1 MTASEFEGWST
12 LDKRTLG
19 VTALTLAGAAVG
31 AAIPTMAA
39 IVGGGARFW
48 VALAW
53 VVAGAVLLVGGGVLM
68 DLFHWKA
75 VRYRVTPERLEMAF
89 TLVVRSRK
97 SLQRERIRNVDVT
110 ANPVHRL
117 LGVAVVTI
125 GTGSQESGGQGR
137 LKLNPVSRA
146 EAERLRAELLRR
158 TETVDETG
166 EDAPL
171 AQLDKSWI
179 RYAPMSFLTP
189 TLGLAAGGALM
200 QVSEWVGLQKGLIDW
215 VIGLFAG
222 IPLVVAILILLAIA
236 MVIGLVG
243 ALGLF
248 VEMWWNYR
256 LDREPGGTLRVR
268 RGLFTTRSISI
279 EEARLRG
286 IDLVEPLGNRLAGA
300 ARVDAIA
307 TGMRQSDDNDKT
319 DYHTLLP
326 AAPIATANRI
336 AAEVLREPVSPTE
349 SVRLAGHPRAAR
361 GRLLRWW
368 VGSVV
373 VLLAVFAI
381 LGLLLTDVLLVL
393 GAALGIVLLP
403 VAVLLALDAYRNLGH
418 GITGGYLVGRHGTV
432 RRSTFAL
439 ERDGVIGWT
448 VKQSVFQR
456 RKGLLTV
463 VATTAAGAGAY
474 SVYDAGEEQGLL
486 FAEESVPD
494 LLTPFLE
501 PA

>member
-1 MTASEFEGWST
+1 MTSGEFEGWST

-19 VTALTLAGAAVG
+19 VTALTMTGAAV
-31 AAIPTMAA
+31 AAGIPTTAA

-48 VALAW
+48 VTIAW
-53 VVAGAVLLVGGGVLM
+53 VVAGGVLLVAGSVLV
-68 DLFHWKA
+68 DLVHWKG
-75 VRYRVTPERLEMAF
+75 VRYRVTPDRLETAF
-89 TLVVRSRK
+89 TLVFRSRK
-97 SLQRERIRNVDVT
+97 SLQRERIRNVDLT
-110 ANPVHRL
+110 ANPLHRL

-125 GTGSQESGGQGR
+125 GTGSHESGGQGR
-137 LKLNPVSRA
+137 IKLNPVSRA
-146 EAERLRAELLRR
+146 EAERLRADLLRR
-158 TETVDETG
+158 AETAETD

-171 AQLDKSWI
+171 AELDRSWI

-189 TLGLAAGGALM
+189 ALGLAAGGALM
-200 QVSEWVGLQKGLIDW
+200 QVSEWAGLQKGLIDW
-215 VIGLFAG
+215 VIGLFRG
-222 IPLVVAILILLAIA
+222 IPLVVTILILLAIA
-236 MVIGLVG
+236 MVVGLVG
-243 ALGLF
+243 ALGLW

-256 LDREPGGTLRVR
+256 LDRETGGTLRVR

-279 EEARLRG
+279 EERRMRG
-286 IDLVEPLGNRLAGA
+286 IDLVEPLGNRISGA

-307 TGMRQSDDNDKT
+307 TGMRQRDDKDKT

-326 AAPIATANRI
+326 AAPVATANRI
-336 AAEVLREPVSPTE
+336 AAAVLREPVSPTE
-349 SVRLAGHPRAAR
+349 TVRLTGHPRAAR

-373 VLLAVFAI
+373 VLLAIFAI
-381 LGLLLTDVLLVL
+381 LGFLLTDVLLVI
-393 GAALGIVLLP
+393 GAALGVVLLP
-403 VAVLLALDAYRNLGH
+403 ASVLLALDAYRNLGH
-418 GITGGYLVGRHGTV
+418 GITGRYLVGRHGTV

-448 VKQSVFQR
+448 VKQSIFQR

-463 VATTAAGAGAY
+463 VATTAAGGGAY

-486 FAEESVPD
+486 FAEESVPE

-501 PA
+501 RA

>member
-1 MTASEFEGWST
+1 MTSVEFEGWNT
-12 LDKRTLG
+12 LDKRTLA
-19 VTALTLAGAAVG
+19 VTAVTMTGAAVG
-31 AAIPTMAA
+31 AAIPTTAA
-39 IVGGGARFW
+39 IVGGGAGFW

-53 VVAGAVLLVGGGVLM
+53 VVAGGLVLVAGGVLA
-68 DLFHWKA
+68 DLFYWKG
-75 VRYRVTPERLEMAF
+75 VRYRLTPDRLETAF
-89 TLVVRSRK
+89 TLVFRSRK
-97 SLQRERIRNVDVT
+97 SLQRERIRNVDLT
-110 ANPVHRL
+110 ANPLHRL
-117 LGVAVVTI
+117 FGVAVVTI
-125 GTGSQESGGQGR
+125 GTGSHESGGQGR
-137 LKLNPVSRA
+137 IKLNPVSRA

-158 TETVDETG
+158 AETVETD

-171 AQLDKSWI
+171 AELDRSWI

-189 TLGLAAGGALM
+189 ALGLAAGGGLM
-200 QVSEWVGLQKGLIDW
+200 QVSEWAGLQKGLIDW
-215 VIGLFAG
+215 VIGLFRG

-236 MVIGLVG
+236 MLVGLVG
-243 ALGLF
+243 ALGLW

-256 LDREPGGTLRVR
+256 LDREAGGTLRVR

-279 EEARLRG
+279 EERRMRG
-286 IDLVEPLGNRLAGA
+286 IDLVEPLGNRISGA

-307 TGMRQSDDNDKT
+307 TGMRQSDDKDKT

-326 AAPIATANRI
+326 AAPVATANRI
-336 AAEVLREPVSPTE
+336 AAAVLREPVSPTE
-349 SVRLAGHPRAAR
+349 AVRLTGHPRAAR

-368 VGSVV
+368 IGSVV
-373 VLLAVFAI
+373 VLLAIFAI
-381 LGLLLTDVLLVL
+381 LGFLLTDVLLVI
-393 GAALGIVLLP
+393 GAALGVVLLP
-403 VAVLLALDAYRNLGH
+403 ASVLLALDAYRNLGH
-418 GITGGYLVGRHGTV
+418 GITGRYLVGRHGTV

-448 VKQSVFQR
+448 VKQSIFQR

-486 FAEESVPD
+486 FAEESVPE

-501 PA
+501 RA

>member
-1 MTASEFEGWST
+1 MTSGEFEGWST
-12 LDKRTLG
+12 LDKRTLA
-19 VTALTLAGAAVG
+19 VTALTMAGAAVG
-31 AAIPTMAA
+31 AAIPATVA
-39 IVGGGARFW
+39 IVGGGGNFW
-48 VALAW
+48 VTLAW
-53 VVAGAVLLVGGGVLM
+53 VVAGGVVLVGGGVLL
-68 DLFHWKA
+68 DLFNWKA
-75 VRYRVTPERLEMAF
+75 VRYRVTQDRLETAF
-89 TLVVRSRK
+89 TLVFRSRK
-97 SLQRERIRNVDVT
+97 SLQRERIRNVDLT
-110 ANPVHRL
+110 ANPLHRL
-117 LGVAVVTI
+117 FGVAVVTI
-125 GTGSQESGGQGR
+125 GTGSHESGGQGR
-137 LKLNPVSRA
+137 IKLNPVSRA
-146 EAERLRAELLRR
+146 EAERLRADLLRR
-158 TETVDETG
+158 AEIAETD

-171 AQLDKSWI
+171 AELDRSWI
-179 RYAPMSFLTP
+179 RYAPMSFLSP
-189 TLGLAAGGALM
+189 ALGLAAGGGLM

-215 VIGLFAG
+215 VIDLFSG

-236 MVIGLVG
+236 MVVGVVG
-243 ALGLF
+243 ALGLWI
-248 VEMWWNYR
+248 EMWWNYR
-256 LDREPGGTLRVR
+256 LDREAGGTLRVR

-286 IDLVEPLGNRLAGA
+286 VDLVEPLGNRISGA

-307 TGMRQSDDNDKT
+307 TGMRQSDDQDKT

-349 SVRLAGHPRAAR
+349 AVRLAGHPRAAR

-373 VLLAVFAI
+373 VLLAIFAV
-381 LGLLLTDVLLVL
+381 LGFLLTDVLLVI
-393 GAALGIVLLP
+393 GAALGVVLLP
-403 VAVLLALDAYRNLGH
+403 VSVLLALDAYRNLGH
-418 GITGGYLVGRHGTV
+418 GITGRYLVGRHGTV

-463 VATTAAGAGAY
+463 VATTAAGSGAY

-486 FAEESVPD
+486 FAEESVPE

-501 PA
+501 RA

>member
-1 MTASEFEGWST
+1 MTSGEFEGWNT
-12 LDKRTLG
+12 LDKRTLA
-19 VTALTLAGAAVG
+19 VTAVMMTGAAVG
-31 AAIPTMAA
+31 AAIPTTAA

-53 VVAGAVLLVGGGVLM
+53 VVAGGLVLVAGGVLA
-68 DLFHWKA
+68 DLFYWKG
-75 VRYRVTPERLEMAF
+75 VRYRVTPERLETAF
-89 TLVVRSRK
+89 TLVFRTRK
-97 SLQRERIRNVDVT
+97 SLQRERIRNVDLT
-110 ANPVHRL
+110 ANPLHRL
-117 LGVAVVTI
+117 FGVAVVTI
-125 GTGSQESGGQGR
+125 GTGSHESGGQGR
-137 LKLNPVSRA
+137 IKLNPVSRA

-158 TETVDETG
+158 AEITETD

-171 AQLDKSWI
+171 AELDRSWI

-189 TLGLAAGGALM
+189 ALGLAAGGGLM
-200 QVSEWVGLQKGLIDW
+200 QVSEWAGLRKGLIDW
-215 VIGLFAG
+215 VIGLFRG

-236 MVIGLVG
+236 MVVGLIG
-243 ALGLF
+243 ALGLW

-279 EEARLRG
+279 EERRMRG
-286 IDLVEPLGNRLAGA
+286 VDLVEPLGNRISGA

-307 TGMRQSDDNDKT
+307 TGMRQSDDKDKT

-326 AAPIATANRI
+326 AAPVATANRI
-336 AAEVLREPVSPTE
+336 AAAVLREPVSPTE
-349 SVRLAGHPRAAR
+349 AVRLTGHPRAAR

-368 VGSVV
+368 IGSVV
-373 VLLAVFAI
+373 VLLAIFAL
-381 LGLLLTDVLLVL
+381 LGFLLTGVLLVI
-393 GAALGIVLLP
+393 GAALGVVLLP
-403 VAVLLALDAYRNLGH
+403 ASVLLALDAYRNLGH
-418 GITGGYLVGRHGTV
+418 GITGRYLVGRHGTV

-439 ERDGVIGWT
+439 DRDGVIGWT
-448 VKQSVFQR
+448 VKQSIFQR

-486 FAEESVPD
+486 FAEESVPE
-494 LLTPFLE
+494 LLTPFLDR
-501 PA
+501 A

>member
-1 MTASEFEGWST
+1 MSASEFEGWST

-31 AAIPTMAA
+31 AAIPVMVA

-53 VVAGAVLLVGGGVLM
+53 VVAGAVVLVGGGVLV
-68 DLFHWKA
+68 DLFSWKA
-75 VRYRVTPERLEMAF
+75 TRYRVTPERLETAF

-158 TETVDETG
+158 GETVDETD

-171 AQLDKSWI
+171 AQLDKRWI
-179 RYAPMSFLTP
+179 RYAPMSFVTP

-200 QVSEWVGLQKGLIDW
+200 QVSEWMGLQKGLIDW

-236 MVIGLVG
+236 MAVGLVG

-373 VLLAVFAI
+373 VLLAVFAV
-381 LGLLLTDVLLVL
+381 LGLLLTDVLLVI

-403 VAVLLALDAYRNLGH
+403 VSVLLALDAYRNLGH
-418 GITGGYLVGRHGTV
+418 GITGRYLVGRHGTL

-463 VATTAAGAGAY
+463 VATTAAGGGAY
-474 SVYDAGEEQGLL
+474 SVYDAGEEQGLR

>member
-1 MTASEFEGWST
+1 MTSGEFEGWNT
-12 LDKRTLG
+12 LDKRTLA
-19 VTALTLAGAAVG
+19 VTAVMMTGAAVG
-31 AAIPTMAA
+31 AAIPTTAA
-39 IVGGGARFW
+39 IVGGGAGFW

-53 VVAGAVLLVGGGVLM
+53 VVAGGLVLVVGGVLA
-68 DLFHWKA
+68 DLFYWKG
-75 VRYRVTPERLEMAF
+75 VRYRLTPDRLETAF
-89 TLVVRSRK
+89 TLVFRSRK
-97 SLQRERIRNVDVT
+97 SLQRDRIRNVDLT
-110 ANPVHRL
+110 ANPLHRL
-117 LGVAVVTI
+117 FGVAVVTI
-125 GTGSQESGGQGR
+125 GTGSHESGGQGR
-137 LKLNPVSRA
+137 IKLNPVSRA

-158 TETVDETG
+158 AETVETD

-171 AQLDKSWI
+171 AELDRSWI

-189 TLGLAAGGALM
+189 ALGLAAGGGLM
-200 QVSEWVGLQKGLIDW
+200 QVSEWAGLQKGLIDW
-215 VIGLFAG
+215 VIGLFRG

-236 MVIGLVG
+236 MLVGLVG
-243 ALGLF
+243 ALGLW

-256 LDREPGGTLRVR
+256 LDREAGGTLRVR

-279 EEARLRG
+279 EERRMRG
-286 IDLVEPLGNRLAGA
+286 IDLVEPLGNRISGA

-307 TGMRQSDDNDKT
+307 TGMRQSDDKDKT

-326 AAPIATANRI
+326 AAPVATANRI
-336 AAEVLREPVSPTE
+336 AAAVLREPVSPTE
-349 SVRLAGHPRAAR
+349 AVRLTGHPRAAR

-373 VLLAVFAI
+373 VLLAIFAL
-381 LGLLLTDVLLVL
+381 LGLLLTDVLLVI
-393 GAALGIVLLP
+393 GAALGVVLLP
-403 VAVLLALDAYRNLGH
+403 VSVLLALDAYRNLGH
-418 GITGGYLVGRHGTV
+418 GITGRYLVGRHGTV

-448 VKQSVFQR
+448 VKQSIFQR

-486 FAEESVPD
+486 FAEESVPE

-501 PA
+501 RA

>member
-1 MTASEFEGWST
+1 MTSGEFEGWST
-12 LDKRTLG
+12 LDKRTLA
-19 VTALTLAGAAVG
+19 VTALTMAGVAFG

-39 IVGGGARFW
+39 LVGGGMRFW
-48 VALAW
+48 GALAW
-53 VVAGAVLLVGGGVLM
+53 VVAGGLVLVGGGVLL
-68 DLFHWKA
+68 DLLYWQA
-75 VRYRVTPERLEMAF
+75 MRYRVTPERLETAF

-97 SLQRERIRNVDVT
+97 SLQRERIRNVDLT
-110 ANPVHRL
+110 ANPLHRL
-117 LGVAVVTI
+117 FGVAVVTI
-125 GTGSQESGGQGR
+125 GTGSHESGGQGR

-146 EAERLRAELLRR
+146 EADRLRAELLRR
-158 TETVDETG
+158 DELTETDEN
-166 EDAPL
+166 APL
-171 AQLDKSWI
+171 ATLDPRWI

-189 TLGLAAGGALM
+189 TLGLAAGGGLM
-200 QVSEWVGLQKGLIDW
+200 QISEWAGLRKGLIDW
-215 VIGLFAG
+215 VIALFRG

-236 MVIGLVG
+236 MVAGVVG
-243 ALGLF
+243 ALGLW

-256 LDREPGGTLRVR
+256 LDRESGGTLRVR

-279 EEARLRG
+279 EERRLRG
-286 IDLVEPLGNRLAGA
+286 IDLVEPLGNRISGA

-307 TGMRQSDDNDKT
+307 TGMRQSDDKDKT

-326 AAPIATANRI
+326 AAPVATANRI
-336 AAEVLREPVSPTE
+336 AADVLREPVSPTE
-349 SVRLAGHPRAAR
+349 AVRLTAHPRAAR

-368 VGSVV
+368 AGSVV
-373 VLLAVFAI
+373 ALLAIFAI
-381 LGLLLTDVLLVL
+381 LGFLLTDVLLVI
-393 GAALGIVLLP
+393 GAALGVVLLP
-403 VAVLLALDAYRNLGH
+403 VSVLLALDAYRNLGH
-418 GITGGYLVGRHGTV
+418 GITGRYLVGRHGTV

-474 SVYDAGEEQGLL
+474 SVYDAGQEQGLL
-486 FAEESVPD
+486 FAEESVPE

-501 PA
+501 RA

>member
-1 MTASEFEGWST
+1 MTSGEFEGWSA
-12 LDKRTLG
+12 LDKRTLA
-19 VTALTLAGAAVG
+19 VTALTMAGVAVG
-31 AAIPTMAA
+31 AAIPAMTA
-39 IVGGGARFW
+39 IVGGGVRFW

-53 VVAGAVLLVGGGVLM
+53 VVAGGLVLVGGSVLL

-75 VRYRVTPERLEMAF
+75 MRYRVTPERLETAF

-97 SLQRERIRNVDVT
+97 SLQRERIRNVDLT
-110 ANPVHRL
+110 ANPLHRL
-117 LGVAVVTI
+117 FGVAVVTI

-158 TETVDETG
+158 DEIAETDEN
-166 EDAPL
+166 APL
-171 AQLDKSWI
+171 ATLDPRWI

-189 TLGLAAGGALM
+189 ALGLAAGGGLM
-200 QVSEWVGLQKGLIDW
+200 QLSEWTGLQEGMIDW
-215 VIGLFAG
+215 VLGLFRG
-222 IPLVVAILILLAIA
+222 IPLVAAILILLAIA
-236 MVIGLVG
+236 MVVGLVG
-243 ALGLF
+243 ALGLW

-256 LDREPGGTLRVR
+256 LDREAGGTLRVR

-279 EEARLRG
+279 EERRLRG
-286 IDLVEPLGNRLAGA
+286 IDLVEPLGNRISGA
-300 ARVDAIA
+300 ARIDAIA
-307 TGMRQSDDNDKT
+307 TGMRRSDDDDKT

-326 AAPIATANRI
+326 AAPVATANRI
-336 AAEVLREPVSPTE
+336 AADVLREPVSPTE
-349 SVRLAGHPRAAR
+349 AVRLAAHPRAAR

-373 VLLAVFAI
+373 VLLAIFAV
-381 LGLLLTDVLLVL
+381 LGFLLTDVLLVI
-393 GAALGIVLLP
+393 GAALGVVLLP
-403 VAVLLALDAYRNLGH
+403 VSVLLALDAYRNLGH
-418 GITGGYLVGRHGTV
+418 GITGRYLLGRHGTV

-439 ERDGVIGWT
+439 DRDGVIGWT
-448 VKQSVFQR
+448 VKQSIFQR

-474 SVYDAGEEQGLL
+474 SVYDAGAEQGLL
-486 FAEESVPD
+486 FAEQSVPE

-501 PA
+501 RA

>member
-1 MTASEFEGWST
+1 MTSSEFEGWSR
-12 LDKRTLG
+12 LDKRTFA
-19 VTALTLAGAAVG
+19 VTALTMTGAAVG
-31 AAIPTMAA
+31 AAIPTTVAL
-39 IVGGGARFW
+39 VGGGGRFW
-48 VALAW
+48 VVLAW
-53 VVAGAVLLVGGGVLM
+53 VVAGGVVLIGGGVLAE
-68 DLFHWKA
+68 LFYWKG
-75 VRYRVTPERLEMAF
+75 VRYRVTPDRLETAF
-89 TLVVRSRK
+89 TLVFRSRK
-97 SLQRERIRNVDVT
+97 SLQRERIRNVDLT
-110 ANPVHRL
+110 ANPLHRL
-117 LGVAVVTI
+117 FGVAVVTI
-125 GTGSQESGGQGR
+125 GTGSHESGGQGR
-137 LKLNPVSRA
+137 IKLNPVSRA
-146 EAERLRAELLRR
+146 EAERLRADLLRR
-158 TETVDETG
+158 AEIAEAD

-171 AQLDKSWI
+171 AALDRRWI

-189 TLGLAAGGALM
+189 TLGLAAGGGLM
-200 QVSEWVGLQKGLIDW
+200 QVSEWMGLQQGLIDW
-215 VIGLFAG
+215 VLDLFRG
-222 IPLVVAILILLAIA
+222 IPLAVSILILLAIA
-236 MVIGLVG
+236 MVVGLVG
-243 ALGLF
+243 ALGLW

-256 LDREPGGTLRVR
+256 LDREAGGTLRVR
-268 RGLFTTRSISI
+268 RGLFTTRSISL

-286 IDLVEPLGNRLAGA
+286 IDLVEPLGNRISGA

-307 TGMRQSDDNDKT
+307 TGTRQGDDNDKT

-349 SVRLAGHPRAAR
+349 AVRLTGHPRAAR

-373 VLLAVFAI
+373 VLLALFAL
-381 LGLLLTDVLLVL
+381 LGFLLTDVLLVI
-393 GAALGIVLLP
+393 GAALGVVLLP
-403 VAVLLALDAYRNLGH
+403 VSVLLALDAYRNLGH
-418 GITGGYLVGRHGTV
+418 GITGRYLVGRHGTV

-463 VATTAAGAGAY
+463 VATTAAGGGAY
-474 SVYDAGEEQGLL
+474 SVYDAGEEQGLE

-501 PA
+501 RV

>member
-1 MTASEFEGWST
+1 MTSAEFEGWST

-19 VTALTLAGAAVG
+19 VTALTLAGAAV
-31 AAIPTMAA
+31 AAAVPTTAA
-39 IVGGGARFW
+39 IVGGGARWW
-48 VALAW
+48 VALSW
-53 VVAGAVLLVGGGVLM
+53 VTLGAAVVVGGGVLL

-89 TLVVRSRK
+89 TLVFRSRK
-97 SLQRERIRNVDVT
+97 SLARERIRNVDLT
-110 ANPVHRL
+110 ANPVHRM

-125 GTGSQESGGQGR
+125 GTGQQESGGQGR
-137 LKLNPVSRA
+137 LKLNPVSRE

-158 TETVDETG
+158 TETAHTD

-171 AQLDKSWI
+171 AGLDKRWI
-179 RYAPMSFLTP
+179 RYAPVSFLTP
-189 TLGLAAGGALM
+189 TLGLAAGGGLM
-200 QVSEWVGLQKGLIDW
+200 QVSEWAGLQKGLIAW
-215 VIGLFAG
+215 VMDLFRG

-236 MVIGLVG
+236 MVVGVVG
-243 ALGLF
+243 ALGLW

-268 RGLFTTRSISI
+268 RGLLTTRSISI
-279 EEARLRG
+279 EERRMRG
-286 IDLVEPLGNRLAGA
+286 IDLVEPLGNRISGA

-307 TGMRQSDDNDKT
+307 TGMRQNDDGDKT

-326 AAPIATANRI
+326 AAPVATAHRV

-349 SVRLAGHPRAAR
+349 AVRLAPHPVAAR

-381 LGLLLTDVLLVL
+381 LGLLLTDVLLVIGAVL
-393 GAALGIVLLP
+393 GVLLLP
-403 VAVLLALDAYRNLGH
+403 VSVLLALDAYRNLGH
-418 GITGGYLVGRHGTV
+418 GITGRYLVGRHGTV

-474 SVYDAGEEQGLL
+474 SIYDTGEEQGLV
-486 FAEESVPD
+486 FAEAAVPE
-494 LLTPFLE
+494 LLTPFLKR
-501 PA
+501 

>member
-1 MTASEFEGWST
+1 MTPAEFEGWNT
-12 LDKRTLG
+12 LDKRTLA

-31 AAIPTMAA
+31 AAIPAVAA
-39 IVGGGARFW
+39 FVGSGARFG

-53 VVAGAVLLVGGGVLM
+53 VVAGGVVLVGGGVLM

-75 VRYRVTPERLEMAF
+75 VRYRVTSDRLEMAF
-89 TLVVRSRK
+89 TLVFRSRK
-97 SLQRERIRNVDVT
+97 SLQRERIRNVDLT
-110 ANPVHRL
+110 ANPLQRL
-117 LGVAVVTI
+117 FGVAVVSI
-125 GTGSQESGGQGR
+125 GTGSHESGGQGR

-158 TETVDETG
+158 TEIAETDEH
-166 EDAPL
+166 APL
-171 AQLDKSWI
+171 AALDPGWI

-189 TLGLAAGGALM
+189 TLGLAAGGGLM
-200 QVSEWVGLQKGLIDW
+200 QLSDWAGFQKGLIDW
-215 VIGLFAG
+215 VLDLFLG
-222 IPLVVAILILLAIA
+222 IPLVLVILILLAIA
-236 MVIGLVG
+236 MVAGLVG
-243 ALGLF
+243 ALGLW

-279 EEARLRG
+279 EERRLRG
-286 IDLVEPLGNRLAGA
+286 IDLVEPLGNRIAGA

-307 TGMRQSDDNDKT
+307 TGMRQSDDDDKT

-326 AAPIATANRI
+326 AAPVATANRI
-336 AAEVLREPVSPTE
+336 AAAVLREPVSPTE
-349 SVRLAGHPRAAR
+349 AVRLTGHPRAAR

-368 VGSVV
+368 IGSVV
-373 VLLAVFAI
+373 LLLAVFAI
-381 LGLLLTDVLLVL
+381 LGFLLTGVLLVI
-393 GAALGIVLLP
+393 GAALGVVLLP
-403 VAVLLALDAYRNLGH
+403 VSVLLALDAYRNLGH
-418 GITGGYLVGRHGTV
+418 GITGRYLVGRHGTV

-448 VKQSVFQR
+448 VKQSIFQR

-486 FAEESVPD
+486 FAEESVPE

-501 PA
+501 RA

>member
-1 MTASEFEGWST
+1 MTSGEFEGWST
-12 LDKRTLG
+12 LDKRTLA
-19 VTALTLAGAAVG
+19 VTALTFAGAAVS
-31 AAIPTMAA
+31 AAIPVTVA

-53 VVAGAVLLVGGGVLM
+53 VVAGGVVLVGGGVLM
-68 DLFHWKA
+68 ELFYWKG
-75 VRYRVTPERLEMAF
+75 VRYRVTPDRLETAF
-89 TLVVRSRK
+89 TLIFRSRK
-97 SLQRERIRNVDVT
+97 SLQRERIRNVDLT

-125 GTGSQESGGQGR
+125 GTGSHESGGQGR
-137 LKLNPVSRA
+137 IKLNPVSRA
-146 EAERLRAELLRR
+146 EAERLRADLLRR
-158 TETVDETG
+158 AEIAETD

-171 AQLDKSWI
+171 AELDRSWI

-189 TLGLAAGGALM
+189 ALGLAAGGGLM
-200 QVSEWVGLQKGLIDW
+200 QVSEWMGLQKGLIDW
-215 VIGLFAG
+215 VIGLFRG
-222 IPLVVAILILLAIA
+222 IPLVVAILILLALA
-236 MVIGLVG
+236 MVVGLVG
-243 ALGLF
+243 ALGLW

-279 EEARLRG
+279 EERRLRG
-286 IDLVEPLGNRLAGA
+286 IDLVEPLGNRISGA

-307 TGMRQSDDNDKT
+307 TGMRQSDDKDQT

-326 AAPIATANRI
+326 ATPVATANRI
-336 AAEVLREPVSPTE
+336 AAEVLREPISPTQA
-349 SVRLAGHPRAAR
+349 VRLTGHPRAAR

-368 VGSVV
+368 AGSVV
-373 VLLAVFAI
+373 VLLAIFAI
-381 LGLLLTDVLLVL
+381 LGFLLTDVLLVI
-393 GAALGIVLLP
+393 GAALGVVLLP
-403 VAVLLALDAYRNLGH
+403 VSVLLALDAYRNLGH
-418 GITGGYLVGRHGTV
+418 GITGRYLVGRHGTV

-463 VATTAAGAGAY
+463 VATTAAGGGAY

-486 FAEESVPD
+486 FAEESVPE

-501 PA
+501 RV

>member
-1 MTASEFEGWST
+1 MTSGEFEGWNM
-12 LDKRTLG
+12 LDKRTLA
-19 VTALTLAGAAVG
+19 VTAVMMTGAAVG
-31 AAIPTMAA
+31 AAIPTTAA

-53 VVAGAVLLVGGGVLM
+53 VVAGGLVLVAGGVLA
-68 DLFHWKA
+68 DLFYWKG
-75 VRYRVTPERLEMAF
+75 VRYRLTPERLETAF
-89 TLVVRSRK
+89 TLVFRSRK
-97 SLQRERIRNVDVT
+97 SLQRERIRNVDLT
-110 ANPVHRL
+110 ANPLHRL
-117 LGVAVVTI
+117 FGVAVVTI
-125 GTGSQESGGQGR
+125 GTGSHESGGQGR
-137 LKLNPVSRA
+137 IKLNPVSRA

-158 TETVDETG
+158 AEIAETD

-171 AQLDKSWI
+171 AELDRSWI

-189 TLGLAAGGALM
+189 ALGLAAGGGLM
-200 QVSEWVGLQKGLIDW
+200 QVSEWAGLQKGLIDW
-215 VIGLFAG
+215 VIGLFRG

-236 MVIGLVG
+236 MLVGLIG
-243 ALGLF
+243 ALGLW

-256 LDREPGGTLRVR
+256 LDREAGGTLRVR

-279 EEARLRG
+279 EERRMRG
-286 IDLVEPLGNRLAGA
+286 IDLVEPLGNRISGA

-307 TGMRQSDDNDKT
+307 TGMRQSDDKDKT

-326 AAPIATANRI
+326 AAPVATANRV
-336 AAEVLREPVSPTE
+336 AAAVLREPVSPTE
-349 SVRLAGHPRAAR
+349 AVRLTGHPRAAR

-368 VGSVV
+368 IGSVV
-373 VLLAVFAI
+373 VLLAIFAL
-381 LGLLLTDVLLVL
+381 LGFLLTDVLLVI
-393 GAALGIVLLP
+393 GAALGVVLLP
-403 VAVLLALDAYRNLGH
+403 ASVLLALDAYRNLGH
-418 GITGGYLVGRHGTV
+418 GITGRYLVGRHGTV

-448 VKQSVFQR
+448 VKQSIFQR

-486 FAEESVPD
+486 FAEESVPE
-494 LLTPFLE
+494 LLTPFLDR
-501 PA
+501 A

>member
-1 MTASEFEGWST
+1 MTAPEFEGWST
-12 LDKRTLG
+12 LDKRTLA
-19 VTALTLAGAAVG
+19 VTAVTLAGVAVG
-31 AAIPTMAA
+31 AAIPATAA

-53 VVAGAVLLVGGGVLM
+53 VVAGAVVLVGGGVLV
-68 DLFHWKA
+68 DLFTWKA
-75 VRYRVTPERLEMAF
+75 TRYRVTADRMETAF
-89 TLVVRSRK
+89 TLVFRSRK
-97 SLQRERIRNVDVT
+97 SLQRERIRNVDLT

-117 LGVAVVTI
+117 FGVAVVTI
-125 GTGSQESGGQGR
+125 GTGSHESGGQGR

-158 TETVDETG
+158 AETTETD

-171 AQLDKSWI
+171 AKLDWRWI

-189 TLGLAAGGALM
+189 TLGLAAGGGLM

-215 VIGLFAG
+215 VMDLFLG
-222 IPLVVAILILLAIA
+222 IPLVVSILVLLAIA
-236 MVIGLVG
+236 MVVGLVG

-256 LDREPGGTLRVR
+256 LDRESGGTLRVR
-268 RGLFTTRSISI
+268 RGLFTTRSISL

-286 IDLVEPLGNRLAGA
+286 IDLVEPLGNRIAGV

-307 TGMRQSDDNDKT
+307 TGMRQSDDDEKT

-326 AAPIATANRI
+326 AASVATANRI

-349 SVRLAGHPRAAR
+349 AVRLATHPRAAR

-373 VLLAVFAI
+373 VLLAIFAI
-381 LGLLLTDVLLVL
+381 LGFLLTDVLLVI

-403 VAVLLALDAYRNLGH
+403 ASVLLALDAYRNLGH
-418 GITGGYLVGRHGTV
+418 GITGRYLVGRHGTM

-474 SVYDAGEEQGLL
+474 SVYDAGEEQGLV
-486 FAEESVPD
+486 FAEESVPE

-501 PA
+501 RA

>member
-1 MTASEFEGWST
+1 MTSGEFEGWNT
-12 LDKRTLG
+12 LDKRTLA
-19 VTALTLAGAAVG
+19 VTAVMMTGAAVG
-31 AAIPTMAA
+31 AAIPTTAA

-53 VVAGAVLLVGGGVLM
+53 VVAGGLVLVAGGVLA
-68 DLFHWKA
+68 DLFYWKG
-75 VRYRVTPERLEMAF
+75 VRYRVTPERLETAF
-89 TLVVRSRK
+89 TLVFRSRK
-97 SLQRERIRNVDVT
+97 SLQRERIRNVDLT
-110 ANPVHRL
+110 ANPLHRL
-117 LGVAVVTI
+117 FGVAVVTI
-125 GTGSQESGGQGR
+125 GTGSHESGGQGR
-137 LKLNPVSRA
+137 IKLNPVSRA

-158 TETVDETG
+158 AEITETD

-171 AQLDKSWI
+171 AELDRSWI

-189 TLGLAAGGALM
+189 ALGLAAGGGLM
-200 QVSEWVGLQKGLIDW
+200 QVSEWAGLRKGLIDW
-215 VIGLFAG
+215 VIGLFRG

-236 MVIGLVG
+236 MVVGLIG
-243 ALGLF
+243 ALGLW

-279 EEARLRG
+279 EERRMRG
-286 IDLVEPLGNRLAGA
+286 VDLVEPLGNRISGA

-307 TGMRQSDDNDKT
+307 TGMRQSDDKDKT

-326 AAPIATANRI
+326 AAPVATANRI
-336 AAEVLREPVSPTE
+336 AAAVLREPVSPAE
-349 SVRLAGHPRAAR
+349 AVRLTGHPRAAR

-368 VGSVV
+368 IGSVV
-373 VLLAVFAI
+373 VLLAIFAL
-381 LGLLLTDVLLVL
+381 LGFLLTGVLLVI
-393 GAALGIVLLP
+393 GAALGVVLLP
-403 VAVLLALDAYRNLGH
+403 ASVLLALDAYRNLGH
-418 GITGGYLVGRHGTV
+418 GITGRYLVGRHGTV

-439 ERDGVIGWT
+439 DRDGVIGWT
-448 VKQSVFQR
+448 VKQSIFQR

-486 FAEESVPD
+486 FAEESVPE

-501 PA
+501 RA

>member
-1 MTASEFEGWST
+1 MTSGEFEGWST
-12 LDKRTLG
+12 LDKRTLA

-31 AAIPTMAA
+31 AAIPVTVA

-53 VVAGAVLLVGGGVLM
+53 VVAGGVVLVGCGVLV
-68 DLFHWKA
+68 DLFNWKA
-75 VRYRVTPERLEMAF
+75 VRYRVTPDRLETAF
-89 TLVVRSRK
+89 TLVFRSRK
-97 SLQRERIRNVDVT
+97 SLQRERIRNVDLT
-110 ANPVHRL
+110 ANPLHRL
-117 LGVAVVTI
+117 FGVAVVTI
-125 GTGSQESGGQGR
+125 GTGSHESGGQGR
-137 LKLNPVSRA
+137 IKLNPVSRA
-146 EAERLRAELLRR
+146 EAERLRADLLRR
-158 TETVDETG
+158 AETAETD

-171 AQLDKSWI
+171 AELDRSWI

-189 TLGLAAGGALM
+189 TLGLAAGGGLM
-200 QVSEWVGLQKGLIDW
+200 QISEWAGLQKGLVDW
-215 VIGLFAG
+215 VIGLFRG

-236 MVIGLVG
+236 MVVGLVG
-243 ALGLF
+243 ALGLW

-256 LDREPGGTLRVR
+256 LDRETGGTLRVR

-279 EEARLRG
+279 EERRLRG
-286 IDLVEPLGNRLAGA
+286 IDLVEPLGNRISGA

-349 SVRLAGHPRAAR
+349 AVRLTGHPRAAR
-361 GRLLRWW
+361 ARLLRWW

-373 VLLAVFAI
+373 LLLAIFAL
-381 LGLLLTDVLLVL
+381 LGFLLTDVLLVI
-393 GAALGIVLLP
+393 GAALGVVLLP
-403 VAVLLALDAYRNLGH
+403 VSVLLALDAYRNLGH
-418 GITGGYLVGRHGTV
+418 GITGRYLVGRHGTV

-463 VATTAAGAGAY
+463 VATTAAGGGAY

-486 FAEESVPD
+486 FAEESVPE

-501 PA
+501 RA

>member
-200 QVSEWVGLQKGLIDW
+200 QVSEWAGLQKGLIDW

-326 AAPIATANRI
+326 AAPITTANRI

-373 VLLAVFAI
+373 VVLAVFAI

-494 LLTPFLE
+494 LLTPFLRST
-501 PA
+501 